1 MKINF
6 ILFAMTVLFGVSCS
20 THMEKRDP
28 ASVSHEKETSHE
40 KFQGTFD
47 KQY

>member
-6 ILFAMTVLFGVSCS
+6 ILLAMTVLLGVSCS

>member
-6 ILFAMTVLFGVSCS
+6 ILFAMTVLFGLSCS
-20 THMEKRDP
+20 THREGRDP
-28 ASVSHEKETSHE
+28 ASVSQEKESSHD